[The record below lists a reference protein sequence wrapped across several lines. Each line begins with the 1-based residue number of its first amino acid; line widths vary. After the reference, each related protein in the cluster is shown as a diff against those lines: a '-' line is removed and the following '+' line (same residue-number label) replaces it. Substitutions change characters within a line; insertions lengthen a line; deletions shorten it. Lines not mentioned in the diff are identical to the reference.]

1 MKDYSE
7 LSNFEIN
14 KAVADI
20 ATNGTWHLEPSH
32 PNNTTGGWLYGSNG
46 IQTYP
51 MPDYCNNPADAWPI
65 IVENRISLN
74 WSETEKSWCAHVG
87 GVMTEG
93 CWCWDDD
100 PSHHHDGSNP
110 LRAAMVTFLMMK
122 DRESGHA
129 KTSSV

>member
-7 LSNFEIN
+7 MSDIHIN
-14 KAVADI
+14 AAVSR
-20 ATNGTWHLEPSH
+20 T
-32 PNNTTGGWLYGSNG
+32 LYGNLSRG
-46 IQTYP
+46 HELQLASGDV
-51 MPDYCNNPADAWPI
+51 DYCNNATDAWPI
-65 IVENRISLN
+65 IVENKISLN

-93 CWCWDDD
+93 CWRWDDD

-122 DRESGHA
+122 DRESSH
-129 KTSSV
+129 V